1 MRSMIIPLAASL
13 LLGAAA
19 PGVNVARVDPLAL
32 QDDDF
37 ARHRDLA
44 TWRGLTVERITFTE
58 ERARWRL
65 WRVRDPQRPGG
76 PLWFVPH
83 DDENAGYEAALLL
96 LRKYGGTLI
105 AADAGIVPGG
115 DGRRTNAAVEFG
127 RPIDPNRN
135 FSDGKPLY
143 GRVILEPLANGAWPM
158 IALHTN
164 GEGYDKAESTCARAE
179 DPDGRGVI
187 SAHMCND
194 TYMPHASRA
203 KAWPFDDPDNV
214 AIATYLASKGPRTT
228 FCGDALAAADYNV
241 MFEKVVNTDGS
252 MSNHAVLHGIA
263 YLNFETLE
271 TGLDPQAL
279 AKARDRLVAMVDG
292 AMRLCGRG

>member
-1 MRSMIIPLAASL
+1 MRRIIATLAASL
-13 LLGAAA
+13 LFGAAA
-19 PGVNVARVDPLAL
+19 PVVNVARVDPLTL
-32 QDDDF
+32 EDDDF
-37 ARHRDLA
+37 RRHRDPV
-44 TWRGLTVERITFTE
+44 TWRGLRVERIAFTE

-65 WRVRDPQRPGG
+65 WRVTDPARPNG

-83 DDENAGYEAALLL
+83 DDENAGFEAALVA
-96 LRKYGGTLI
+96 LRKYGGTLV
-105 AADAGIVPGG
+105 AADAGIVPGR
-115 DGRRTNAAVEFG
+115 DGMRTNAAVDFG
-127 RPIDPNRN
+127 EPIDPNRN

-143 GRVILEPLANGAWPM
+143 GRVILEALGRGAWPI

-164 GEGYDKAESTCARAE
+164 GVGYDKAESTCGRPE

-187 SAHMCND
+187 SAYMCNAVF
-194 TYMPHASRA
+194 TSVASKA

-252 MSNHAVLHGIA
+252 MSNHAALHGIE

-271 TGLDPQAL
+271 TGLDPAAL
-279 AKARDRLVAMVDG
+279 AEARNRLMAMVDG
-292 AMRLCGRG
+292 AMKLCKR